1 MAKKRIIKDY
11 HALPEEIIR
20 QVKMAYPTGFVAHL
34 VQYTNQEGKIV
45 SALPFETEDTYYLIR
60 MTAQEA
66 RRIVSED
73 EDYDEEG
80 VLREGFADIDVDTE
94 FEGAAEEEEQ
104 EDDYGDDLDEDSH
117 HIIPTRRRRGGDDEE
132 DDIADDSDDY

>member
-80 VLREGFADIDVDTE
+80 ILRGDFADIEVESEYD
-94 FEGAAEEEEQ
+94 GAEEEELYDDAEEDSGTSD
-104 EDDYGDDLDEDSH
+104 EDD
-117 HIIPTRRRRGGDDEE
+117 HIIITRRRRGSDEE

>member
-1 MAKKRIIKDY
+1 MSKKRVIKDY

-20 QVKMAYPTGFVAHL
+20 RVKMAYPTGFVAHL
-34 VQYTNQEGKIV
+34 IQYRNQEGQLV

-66 RRIVSED
+66 KRIISED

-80 VLREGFADIDVDTE
+80 VLREGFADLEVDPE
-94 FEGAAEEEEQ
+94 LIAEAEEEE
-104 EDDYGDDLDEDSH
+104 EDYDDSGTLDEDD
-117 HIIPTRRRRGGDDEE
+117 HIIPTRRRRDSDDED
-132 DDIADDSDDY
+132 DDIPDDSDDY

>member
-1 MAKKRIIKDY
+1 MSKKRIIKDY
-11 HALPEEIIR
+11 DALPEEIIR

-73 EDYDEEG
+73 EDYDDEG
-80 VLREGFADIDVDTE
+80 VLRGDFSEIGIEPE
-94 FEGAAEEEEQ
+94 FEGADEQ
-104 EDDYGDDLDEDSH
+104 EADDYDDDGSLGEDD
-117 HIIPTRRRRGGDDEE
+117 HIIAMRRRGDEE
-132 DDIADDSDDY
+132 ADDIADDSDDY